1 MRFVLFLPREI
12 VDRPFAAKGEKINLT
27 DSTMLCTCVF
37 RFLLDGQSLVPC
49 MAFDYT
55 ASISTT
61 KTRSKVYLL
70 SPFFASFLLH
80 SCRYKYLENN
90 RRLCFFVF
98 CFVLNPGAKVTCCL
112 HAIPFDWLQT
122 HKPKM
127 NPIHLT
133 IYR

>member
-1 MRFVLFLPREI
+1 EI

-27 DSTMLCTCVF
+27 DSTLLCTCVF

-90 RRLCFFVF
+90 RRLCFFCFLF
-98 CFVLNPGAKVTCCL
+98 CFKSWSQSDLLLARDTIRL
-112 HAIPFDWLQT
+112 AADAQT
-122 HKPKM
+122 ENESDSLDH
-127 NPIHLT
+127 I
-133 IYR
+133 